1 MSVCIYTFLVILGHM
16 WILDPALNTFQASQ
30 AVLEDNT
37 NSHHPRVLGRL
48 HIVCR
53 THNQDPETGKSLR
66 IIPAMMKHH
75 DPK

>member
-1 MSVCIYTFLVILGHM
+1 MSICIHTFLVTLGHM
-16 WILDPALNTFQASQ
+16 WTLDPVLNIFENSQ
-30 AVLEDNT
+30 AVLEDNA

-53 THNQDPETGKSLR
+53 THNQDLETGKSLR
-66 IIPAMMKHH
+66 IVTAMMKHH